1 MVAITSMNLIDV
13 QAIVSNIMAV
23 ESLRGDR
30 LAAQKSTQSAQIVAL
45 QELNTS
51 MAAVGRPLEAITSAA
66 QMGPTYHRR
75 SLFLTLA
82 TLAKCRRIRAR
93 GLFQGLPRTH
103 SPSLRLWVAGLQ
115 PRLSRTP
122 KIVRQ

>member
-13 QAIVSNIMAV
+13 QAIVSNIMSV

-51 MAAVGRPLEAITSAA
+51 MAALGTAAEAITSAA
-66 QMGPTYHRR
+66 RWVPPTTAVAF
-75 SLFLTLA
+75 SNNA
-82 TLAKCRRIRAR
+82 PMPAKFRRIRAR
-93 GLFQGLPRTH
+93 GLFQGLPRTR
-103 SPSLRLWVAGLQ
+103 SPSPRLWVEGLNRDYLVHQ
-115 PRLSRTP
+115 
-122 KIVRQ
+122 K